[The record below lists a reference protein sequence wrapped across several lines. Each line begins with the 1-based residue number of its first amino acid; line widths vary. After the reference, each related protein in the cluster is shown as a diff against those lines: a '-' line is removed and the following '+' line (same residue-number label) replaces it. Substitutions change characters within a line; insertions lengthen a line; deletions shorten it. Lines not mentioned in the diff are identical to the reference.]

1 MRNRIAAV
9 LALAIIVGVSAIPA
23 GAFTMAEKVVVAN
36 SLVLVSR
43 VPAGGLDAQERI
55 SAVNERLAPILGY
68 ELLTPDNIRLRRS
81 HGQTSI
87 FVGNRLLTTVTV
99 ADARANGTSVSR
111 LARVWLHNARMALP
125 EARPYANLY
134 LTR

>member
-1 MRNRIAAV
+1 MRNNIAVVLAVGIVVAIAAV
-9 LALAIIVGVSAIPA
+9 PA

-43 VPAGGLDAQERI
+43 APAGGLDAQDRI
-55 SAVNERLAPILGY
+55 SAVNDRLAPILGY
-68 ELLTPDNIRLRRS
+68 ELLTPENIRLRRF
-81 HGQTSI
+81 HGETSI

-99 ADARANGTSVSR
+99 ADARANGTSVYR
-111 LARVWLHNARMALP
+111 LARVWLRNARMALP
-125 EARPYANLY
+125 QARPYANLY